1 MQVSK
6 ETFLTLFK
14 SEYPDAV
21 YRKFSDEGLNLLIDY
36 IEKQE
41 ASETDKLNYTPK
53 DLYESYWEEPLKEAI
68 EFYDIDVELNNN
80 HTEAEQQKTMKAAI
94 EAYFEMFDAFVGFTS
109 TNRVVYCSD
118 KAS

>member
-6 ETFLTLFK
+6 ETMISLFK

-41 ASETDKLNYTPK
+41 ASETVKLNYKPQ
-53 DLYESYWEEPLKEAI
+53 DLYESYWEESLKEAI
-68 EFYDIDVELNNN
+68 KFYDIDVELNDNQ
-80 HTEAEQQKTMKAAI
+80 TEAEQQKAMKVAI
-94 EAYFEMFDAFVGFTS
+94 EEYFQMFDAFVGFTS